1 MWINYSHSIYMCA
14 KTFEAL
20 DRELRIRNYSK
31 RTQKTYRY
39 YNEEL
44 LRFHQKDSREITRE
58 DVAQYLEYM
67 MDRHSSSTG
76 AVVFNALRFYYQE
89 VLGKHIFY
97 SLKPPKQAK
106 YLPTVLSKEEVIRM
120 IEQVV
125 NPKHRCML
133 QLLYGAGL
141 RVAELTHLR
150 MRDIDVE
157 RGVIHVV
164 LGKGAKDRLTLLPE
178 SLRDT
183 IKIQRR
189 LKAPDDF
196 LFTSY
201 DNGRLT
207 EATVQ
212 KVVGQVAQRANIS
225 KTVTPHTLR
234 HSFATHLL
242 ENGTDIRYIQELLG
256 HSKLATTQIYTNVTN
271 KFLRDQFE
279 KFHNKRDKS
288 NL

>member
-1 MWINYSHSIYMCA
+1 MCA
-14 KTFEAL
+14 KMFEAL
-20 DRELRIRNYSK
+20 DRELKIRNYSK

-58 DVAQYLEYM
+58 DVAKYLEYVL
-67 MDRHSSSTG
+67 DTQSSSTG

-89 VLGKHIFY
+89 VLGKHIFH
-97 SLKPPKQAK
+97 SLKPPRQAK
-106 YLPTVLSKEEVIRM
+106 YLPVVLSKQEVSHM
-120 IEQVV
+120 IQKTE
-125 NPKHRCML
+125 NPKHRCMI

-141 RVAELTHLR
+141 RVSELTHLR

-157 RGVIHVV
+157 RGIVHVV
-164 LGKGAKDRLTLLPE
+164 LGKGAKDRITILPE
-178 SLRDT
+178 ALRDT
-183 IKIQRR
+183 IKMQRR
-189 LKAPDDF
+189 LKLPEDY

-201 DNGRLT
+201 DGGKMT

-212 KVVGQVAQRANIS
+212 KVVAQAAQRAGIS
-225 KTVTPHTLR
+225 KVVTPHTLR

-256 HSKLATTQIYTNVTN
+256 HSKLTTTQIYTHVSTSSVAHIASP
-271 KFLRDQFE
+271 LDI
-279 KFHNKRDKS
+279 
-288 NL
+288 